1 VKGKDEMKTFSL
13 NFLALGVIIGLLLGI
28 AVGGS
33 ILPQTQ
39 PLCTPPGY
47 TAPGVLTPE
56 EAGAKT
62 IDFIREY
69 AVPAGV
75 EVSLIS
81 VTEMENANLY
91 TVTIDISA
99 QDASEVRD
107 VYITKDGELLFL
119 GAIDLAEFESQV
131 AVQKEQEEERAQEQ
145 QQGPTIGNFI
155 RSTDAP
161 CTEDGKPI
169 IYFFGNTGCSA
180 CRWEHPIMERVTS
193 KFEGYV
199 AVHDNMNNAGTDSA
213 VFSRYSTG
221 SIPTIVLGCQYYR
234 IGAGV
239 RIGEEQ
245 EEKVLTAL
253 MCSLT
258 GNKPEAVCSDPEI
271 EALLQQIG

>member
-1 VKGKDEMKTFSL
+1 MKGKEEMKTFSPD
-13 NFLALGVIIGLLLGI
+13 FLALGVIIGLLMGI

-33 ILPQTQ
+33 ILPPTQ
-39 PLCTPPGY
+39 PLSTPPSY
-47 TAPGVLTPE
+47 TAPDVLTPE

-69 AVPAGV
+69 AVPSGV
-75 EVSLIS
+75 EVSLVN

-91 TVTIDISA
+91 TVTIDVSA
-99 QDASEVRD
+99 QDASEVRE

-119 GAIDLAEFESQV
+119 GAIDLAEFESLV
-131 AVQKEQEEERAQEQ
+131 ELQKEQEEKRAQEQ

-155 RSTDAP
+155 GSADAP

-180 CRWEHPIMERVTS
+180 CKWEHPIMERVTS

-199 AVHDNMNNAGTDSA
+199 AVHDNMNNAGTDRA
-213 VFSRYSTG
+213 VFNRYSTG

-258 GNKPEAVCSDPEI
+258 GNKPEAVCTDPEI
-271 EALLQQIG
+271 EALIHQIG